1 MTALLKEVEEA
12 RGGVVSTSYIADDG
26 RDMDEMDA
34 AITSSAEVISKRLTT
49 FRSVREG
56 CVACMVGVS
65 IGWVGGGTLGW
76 ATWVEVSWW
85 WVLVSIASRCCGCV
99 YQLVCGTCVWVGGCV
114 SWGTG

>member
-49 FRSVREG
+49 FRSVRGGRVACLDG
-56 CVACMVGVS
+56 CVY
-65 IGWVGGGTLGW
+65 WVGGWGHSGMGHLGRS
-76 ATWVEVSWW
+76 VP
-85 WVLVSIASRCCGCV
+85 
-99 YQLVCGTCVWVGGCV
+99 GGAC
-114 SWGTG
+114 